1 MSAAAASQRELDDR
15 LLTFEVSGAVYAL
28 PISEVLEVVEVGRIC
43 CVPTVPLSCGGVM
56 NWHGDALPV
65 VWPGPL
71 LDQGECRGREDAV
84 DEGAAGSEQQVL
96 VLSDRSDDRA
106 RVALPIDRVLGL
118 VDGSVR
124 IRHGAELVVE
134 RRSVDGR
141 VVSVLDPRRLVARAV
156 EVIEQQ
162 AG

>member
-1 MSAAAASQRELDDR
+1 MSGAAASQWEQDDR
-15 LLTFEVSGAVYAL
+15 LLTFEVSEAVYAL

-43 CVPTVPLSCGGVM
+43 CVPTLPIGCGGVM

-65 VWPGPL
+65 VWPDLL
-71 LDQGECRGREDAV
+71 LDRGECRSREDAV
-84 DEGAAGSEQQVL
+84 DEGVAESDQQVL

-106 RVALPIDRVLGL
+106 RMALPIDRVLGL
-118 VDGSVR
+118 VDGSAWL
-124 IRHGAELVVE
+124 RHGAELVVE

-156 EVIEQQ
+156 EVIEQE